1 MKYRDVLMAQQ
12 FDGYLRKPKKKIK
25 LPEGDLIAKIML
37 ARSAQI
43 KAGGR
48 DIVDSTDYINFK
60 DCPYGEY

>member
-12 FDGYLRKPKKKIK
+12 FDGYPRKPKKKLK

-43 KAGGR
+43 KRGERNIA
-48 DIVDSTDYINFK
+48 DHTNYINFK